1 MLEIY
6 RLHILQELINGFSS
20 PGNKNINMVPKEL
33 FALLWQQ
40 FIRLYFYI
48 EETYTDSVTRA
59 ETVV

>member
-6 RLHILQELINGFSS
+6 RLRILQELINGFSS

-33 FALLWQQ
+33 FTVLWQQ

-48 EETYTDSVTRA
+48 EETYTDSITCA